1 MLLLLTIWSICFG
14 LPSMIG
20 IYLGPL
26 IVVNIWLVIY
36 TWLHHTDTDVPHLG
50 STQFSYMRGA
60 FLSIDR
66 PYGKFLDFLHHS
78 IGSTHAIHHIEPTIP
93 HYHAR
98 LATRIL
104 KYKFP
109 KVYLYN
115 PTPIHKSL
123 WHIATNCVAVKKEYS
138 IDRYVW
144 KQPKYSNIDI

>member
-1 MLLLLTIWSICFG
+1 
-14 LPSMIG
+14 
-20 IYLGPL
+20 
-26 IVVNIWLVIY
+26 
-36 TWLHHTDTDVPHLG
+36 
-50 STQFSYMRGA
+50 MRGA

-66 PYGKFLDFLHHS
+66 PYGRIFDFLHHS
-78 IGSTHAIHHIEPTIP
+78 IGSTHAIHHIEPTVP

-104 KYKFP
+104 KNKFP

-123 WHIATNCVAVKKEYS
+123 WHIATNCIAVKKDYS

-144 KQPKYSNIDI
+144 KQPNHSQS

>member
-1 MLLLLTIWSICFG
+1 
-14 LPSMIG
+14 
-20 IYLGPL
+20 
-26 IVVNIWLVIY
+26 
-36 TWLHHTDTDVPHLG
+36 
-50 STQFSYMRGA
+50 MRGA

-66 PYGKFLDFLHHS
+66 PYGKILDLLHHS
-78 IGSTHAIHHIEPTIP
+78 IGSTHVIHHIEPKIP

-104 KYKFP
+104 KDKFP

-123 WHIATNCVAVKKEYS
+123 WHIATNCVAVKKDYA

-144 KQPKYSNIDI
+144 KQPKHS